1 MELIDGCRNERHIKA
16 SQVGMHNQGL
26 IGPASYILNKGNNL
40 GYQKISGNK
49 IRILDGIVV
58 IQGRRGYI
66 KPGLYE
72 EVTIENGSQR
82 EYRKDIIAV
91 QYSKASD
98 TGVEGF
104 ELVVVKG
111 TSSTGTPAL
120 PELISSDINN
130 EGMLHQEA
138 LYVVTVSDATITS
151 VEGQLETLCS
161 MADMIELDG
170 SYDEKRGGWLKKL
183 GAKVFAYAHAKT
195 VIWSGT
201 TTLYSKLSEVINA
214 LAVHKT
220 GGDHDS
226 RYYTETEVDSKINGH
241 NHDGRYYTETEMDS
255 KLGGK
260 APTNHVHAN
269 YLTQS
274 EFKLYS
280 STSNFSF
287 NIEPNKFSRIGG
299 TSRMTAGNVVIL
311 NLYIKA
317 HNNVLNNT
325 DSVLVGTLNTTQRPT
340 GNELFYAVDDV
351 RKTILTGKINDDGS
365 IYINGNGTEGE
376 VYLLISFVYIAVGGT
391 VG

>member
-1 MELIDGCRNERHIKA
+1 MELIDGYRGERHIKA

-49 IRILDGIVV
+49 IRILDGIVI

-72 EVTIENGSQR
+72 EVTIENGSQG

-214 LAVHKT
+214 LAAHKT

-241 NHDGRYYTETEMDS
+241 NHDGRYYTKTEMDS

-260 APTNHVHAN
+260 APLNHVHNNYMTKSEINLLLATSGIELSVEAN
-269 YLTQS
+269 S
-274 EFKLYS
+274 
-280 STSNFSF
+280 
-287 NIEPNKFSRIGG
+287 FSRIGG
-299 TSRMTAGNVVIL
+299 TSKLVFGNVALL

-317 HNNVLNNT
+317 HNNVLNNKNE
-325 DSVLVGTLNTTQRPT
+325 VLVGTMNVKPVLDEIFFVVEDT
-340 GNELFYAVDDV
+340 
-351 RKTILTGKINDDGS
+351 RKIILSCKITKDGKI
-365 IYINGNGTEGE
+365 YVNGNNITGE
-376 VYLLISFVYIAVGGT
+376 AYLFISAAFEVERGMIA
-391 VG
+391 

>member
-214 LAVHKT
+214 LADDITQRLKW
-220 GGDHDS
+220 
-226 RYYTETEVDSKINGH
+226 
-241 NHDGRYYTETEMDS
+241 
-255 KLGGK
+255 
-260 APTNHVHAN
+260 
-269 YLTQS
+269 TQS
-274 EFKLYS
+274 WEERLRQIMFMQITL
-280 STSNFSF
+280 
-287 NIEPNKFSRIGG
+287 
-299 TSRMTAGNVVIL
+299 
-311 NLYIKA
+311 
-317 HNNVLNNT
+317 HNR
-325 DSVLVGTLNTTQRPT
+325 S
-340 GNELFYAVDDV
+340 
-351 RKTILTGKINDDGS
+351 
-365 IYINGNGTEGE
+365 
-376 VYLLISFVYIAVGGT
+376 
-391 VG
+391 

>member
-1 MELIDGCRNERHIKA
+1 MELIDGYRDERHIKA

-58 IQGRRGYI
+58 VQGRRGYI

-72 EVTIENGSQR
+72 EVTIENGSQG
-82 EYRKDIIAV
+82 EYRKDIIAI

-161 MADMIELDG
+161 MVDMIELDG

-183 GAKVFAYAHAKT
+183 GAKVFA
-195 VIWSGT
+195 
-201 TTLYSKLSEVINA
+201 
-214 LAVHKT
+214 
-220 GGDHDS
+220 
-226 RYYTETEVDSKINGH
+226 
-241 NHDGRYYTETEMDS
+241 
-255 KLGGK
+255 
-260 APTNHVHAN
+260 
-269 YLTQS
+269 
-274 EFKLYS
+274 
-280 STSNFSF
+280 
-287 NIEPNKFSRIGG
+287 
-299 TSRMTAGNVVIL
+299 
-311 NLYIKA
+311 
-317 HNNVLNNT
+317 
-325 DSVLVGTLNTTQRPT
+325 
-340 GNELFYAVDDV
+340 
-351 RKTILTGKINDDGS
+351 
-365 IYINGNGTEGE
+365 
-376 VYLLISFVYIAVGGT
+376 
-391 VG
+391 

>member
-1 MELIDGCRNERHIKA
+1 MELIDGYRDERHIKA

-58 IQGRRGYI
+58 VQGRRGYI

-72 EVTIENGSQR
+72 EVTIENGSKG
-82 EYRKDIIAV
+82 EYRKDIIAI

-130 EGMLHQEA
+130 EGMLHQES

-161 MADMIELDG
+161 MVDMIELDG
-170 SYDEKRGGWLKKL
+170 SYDSKKAGWLKKL

-214 LAVHKT
+214 LAAHKT

-226 RYYTETEVDSKINGH
+226 RYYTETEVDSKISGH

-255 KLGGK
+255 KLNGK
-260 APTNHVHAN
+260 APLNHTHDDRYFTETEVNNLIKSRKVNLITNPA
-269 YLTQS
+269 
-274 EFKLYS
+274 
-280 STSNFSF
+280 SF
-287 NIEPNKFSRIGG
+287 NVLSNESYITGNTVCINAYLKSGSGVMGNK
-299 TSRMTAGNVVIL
+299 NDL
-311 NLYIKA
+311 
-317 HNNVLNNT
+317 
-325 DSVLVGTLNTTQRPT
+325 LVGALSEKPLYDTLITIFDDAEEKFFAGTIQKS
-340 GNELFYAVDDV
+340 GNIVV
-351 RKTILTGKINDDGS
+351 KGKGLTG
-365 IYINGNGTEGE
+365 ER
-376 VYLLISFVYIAVGGT
+376 YLLINAIFCN
-391 VG
+391 